1 MKIGILS
8 MQRIYNYGS
17 WLQAYGLK
25 KLIEENRG
33 VSVEFVDYR
42 IEKPVYENGF
52 NHKNYWIQK
61 IKVGLIDFIASVKPL
76 AKIMPDKDFYQ
87 TYRFRHE
94 YWKKLGLSK
103 KPNYTPELDILFVGS
118 DEVFNCL
125 QENVRVGYSDELL
138 GANNKAKMLAT
149 YAASFGNTT
158 VSKIDAFG
166 KRQEISSYLKAFD
179 MISVRDNNALA
190 VVTEL
195 TGTTPVSN
203 MDPVLMY
210 DFSEEMQSCTLTSE
224 QKMLMSKPYMIVY
237 AYPNRLQEAEITK
250 LKKFAKDNGLL
261 IYGISGYQ
269 SYADEMI
276 YDSPLNILQYFKHAR
291 YVVTDTFH
299 GTIFSVINNRPFV
312 TLVRKSVNGSYG
324 NQEKLEDLLKKLEL
338 NDRFTFEGAD
348 IVDILETPIS
358 YDVTNQIIQAERQR
372 TKDYLSEVIDEYKNR
387 TVRE

>member
-42 IEKPVYENGF
+42 IEKPVYKNGF
-52 NHKNYWIQK
+52 NYTNYLKQK
-61 IKVGLIDFIASVKPL
+61 VKVGLIDFIASIKPL

-94 YWKKLGLSK
+94 YWTNLGLTK
-103 KPNYTPELDILFVGS
+103 KPNYTPELDILVVGS

-125 QENVRVGYSDELL
+125 QENVRVGYSEELL
-138 GANNKAKMLAT
+138 GANNKAKMLVT

-166 KRQEISSYLKAFD
+166 KRQQIGTHLRAFD
-179 MISVRDNNALA
+179 RISVRDSNALN

-195 TGTTPVSN
+195 TEMKPISN

-210 DFSEEMQSCTLTSE
+210 DFTCEMQNCVLTGE
-224 QKMLMSKPYMIVY
+224 QRNLMLKPYMIVY
-237 AYPNRLQEAEITK
+237 AYPNRLKESEINK
-250 LKKFAKDNGLL
+250 LKKFARDKGLL

-276 YDSPLNILQYFKHAR
+276 YDSPLNILQYFKYAR
-291 YVVTDTFH
+291 FVVTDTFH
-299 GTIFSVINNRPFV
+299 GTIFSVINNKPFV
-312 TLVRKSVNGSYG
+312 TLVRRSINSSYG
-324 NQEKLEDLLKKLEL
+324 NQEKLEDLLNKLEL
-338 NDRFTFEGAD
+338 KNRSTFNGED
-348 IVDILETPIS
+348 IVRILETPIS
-358 YDVTNQIIQAERQR
+358 YETTNQIIQRERQR
-372 TKDYLSEVIDEYKNR
+372 TKDYLSEVIDEYRNK
-387 TVRE
+387 TV